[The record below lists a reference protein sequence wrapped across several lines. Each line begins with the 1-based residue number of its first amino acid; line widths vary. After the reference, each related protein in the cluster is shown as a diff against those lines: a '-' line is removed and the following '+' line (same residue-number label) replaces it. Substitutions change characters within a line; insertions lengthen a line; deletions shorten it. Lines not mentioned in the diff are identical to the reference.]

1 MNSRLLRIPGADG
14 LRAIAC
20 LLVVWHHTTQRFNP
34 EVAADWIQSIHFFG
48 MRAEVGVSLFFVLSG
63 CLLSLPFW
71 SSFVNGER
79 TPSIRFY
86 AINRA
91 ARIIPAF
98 WFNLIFCTVIAYL
111 VFDQSI
117 NWWRLISG
125 LFFINSYHYSSFF
138 PAELNGPLWSI
149 GLEVSCYLLLP
160 IVLFVIIKSTKKLSV
175 AFAGLIT
182 WIVAL
187 QLLNPWII
195 SNFMT
200 SEDQKGWQYGLT
212 GGAKQWLP
220 YWNIDSFFSQFLCGS
235 LAALTIVALAARG
248 IKSSRAFDISAIAFA
263 IAAIWLVAN
272 RLAPG
277 APDSFTKQPY
287 IAPFYAILMAAVL
300 VSAAMSTYLF
310 KVLDNKLFRWIAKLS
325 FSIYLWHMFVIVI
338 IERKI
343 LDNYVYYGLSDA
355 LQWVFISS
363 IVLLAS
369 VAIAA
374 ASWRFLESP
383 ILKSARKHT
392 TNRV

>member
-34 EVAADWIQSIHFFG
+34 EAAADWIQSIHFFG

-160 IVLFVIIKSTKKLSV
+160 IVLFVIIKSTKKLSL

-235 LAALTIVALAARG
+235 LAALTIVALTARG

-277 APDSFTKQPY
+277 APDCFRKQPY

-300 VSAAMSTYLF
+300 VSAAMSRYLH
-310 KVLDNKLFRWIAKLS
+310 KILDNKLFRWIAKLS
-325 FSIYLWHMFVIVI
+325 FSIYLWHMFIIVV

-374 ASWRFLESP
+374 TSWRFLESP